1 MFYFQGNGFPKKYI
15 SHNFHIDKH
24 FVTETHNGRAAE
36 SKV

>member
-1 MFYFQGNGFPKKYI
+1 MFNLKTLKCFSKKI
-15 SHNFHIDKH
+15 HFTQFDKH